1 MHSVASSTP
10 IDSQEWTNQAEGM
23 HMQVHDDNGLC
34 PLHVYQMGGMRGTQ
48 LAVAPCGLA
57 LCDIL

>member
-1 MHSVASSTP
+1 
-10 IDSQEWTNQAEGM
+10 
-23 HMQVHDDNGLC
+23 MQVHDDNGLC